1 MSAAGSHHRLRR
13 TTVGGYRV
21 ADVEIAL
28 AALELTVSQLRIE
41 LEATSKRLAVAEARN
56 ADEHDRSERARRIE
70 IEAAERVLRLERD
83 RAEEARDTH
92 RRLEEAEA
100 EAARHREAAE
110 EVRQLRERLAHA
122 IRELAVELDVD
133 ERQLETCREG
143 KLFDT
148 AIELDAGPFGDLGSL
163 TAFEQALAA
172 LPGVSEVYIRGFEAG
187 RATIDLSLHAPA
199 PLLEEMNERLPY
211 VLDVASQG
219 TGHISMTVQPAPL
232 PA

>member
-41 LEATSKRLAVAEARN
+41 LEATSKRLAVAEARV

-83 RAEEARDTH
+83 RADEARDTH

-133 ERQLETCREG
+133 QHEPETRREG
-143 KLFDT
+143 ELFDT
-148 AIELDAGPFGDLGSL
+148 AIELDAGQFGDLGSL
-163 TAFEQALAA
+163 TAFEQALAT

-187 RATIDLSLHAPA
+187 RATIDLSLHAPT
-199 PLLEEMNERLPY
+199 PLLEEMTERLPY